1 MMKISQTIVKVKC
14 IDQVLEVLEAPVIA
28 SGGFYEDKILFE
40 FGPLWD
46 GFTKIATFY
55 IKKDETY
62 YAEVDFDNYCIIPH
76 EVLEKAGNM
85 FFGVMGVNTEEIT
98 RTSEVI
104 KYKIVQGA
112 ISEGHKPSDPTPDIY
127 EQILAK
133 LNTAV
138 LGITNIEES
147 DEDGGSN
154 VVTFT
159 NGATLTVKNGR
170 QGSTGANGK
179 DGADGKDGINGKDGI
194 DGIDGTSVSIVSITQ
209 SAEDGGSNVV
219 TFSDGSTLTVKNGSG
234 GANIIVDT
242 ELSEESE
249 NPVQNK
255 VITTQFNAALDG
267 VSQGMDQMEQAI
279 TALYTVMYS
288 ELATPASVDMSGFD
302 SGTIVETFA
311 DGSTKTTTIEFD
323 TNGNPTKITDGDGRV
338 TTYVW

>member
-1 MMKISQTIVKVKC
+1 MKISQTIVKVKC

-62 YAEVDFDNYCIIPH
+62 YAEVDFDNSCTIPH

-127 EQILAK
+127 EQILAR
-133 LNTAV
+133 
-138 LGITNIEES
+138 LGSESLSITKIQES

-154 VVTFT
+154 
-159 NGATLTVKNGR
+159 
-170 QGSTGANGK
+170 
-179 DGADGKDGINGKDGI
+179 I
-194 DGIDGTSVSIVSITQ
+194 
-209 SAEDGGSNVV
+209 V
-219 TFSDGSTLTVKNGSG
+219 TFSDGHTMTVKNGKKG
-234 GANIIVDT
+234 EKGDPGEKGADGLNGKDGVDGRDGT
-242 ELSEESE
+242 DYVLTDADKEEIAALVLAEIPESE
-249 NPVQNK
+249 HLP
-255 VITTQFNAALDG
+255 IYAG
-267 VSQGMDQMEQAI
+267 E
-279 TALYTVMYS
+279 
-288 ELATPASVDMSGFD
+288 
-302 SGTIVETFA
+302 VEM
-311 DGSTKTTTIEFD
+311 I
-323 TNGNPTKITDGDGRV
+323 
-338 TTYVW
+338 